1 VLKEKDLVYAY
12 NIQTKD
18 FLLYKLEQITKT
30 KNKKS
35 NRDKISQTVAKY
47 PGLRFHQIK
56 SQTKIAN
63 GTVQH
68 HLDQLVK
75 TKNIHVN
82 YQKHIPRYYSSDVEN
97 SNQIIL
103 LRLRQNTTSKIIKSL
118 LKNECQT
125 FGQMVK
131 FTKKSPGTVSVYKNM
146 LLKDKIIIGD
156 TNSCQCNKSITE
168 SKIKYRLTDDKK
180 VRLLVEEYGKSS
192 LKRSADNLSDIF
204 LSL

>member
-1 VLKEKDLVYAY
+1 MTETVKIKRRVISNKEK
-12 NIQTKD
+12 I
-18 FLLYKLEQITKT
+18 IKT
-30 KNKKS
+30 VNKH
-35 NRDKISQTVAKY
+35 

-56 SQTKIAN
+56 TQTKIAN

-75 TKNIHVN
+75 SESITVN
-82 YQKHIPRYYSSDVEN
+82 YQKHIPRYYAHDIEN
-97 SNQIIL
+97 KNQVIL
-103 LRLRQNTTSKIIKSL
+103 LRLRQNTTSKIVKAI

-125 FGQMVK
+125 FSQMVK
-131 FTKKSPGTVSVYKNM
+131 FSKKSPGTVSVYKNM

-156 TNSCQCNKSITE
+156 TNTCKCNRTLS
-168 SKIKYRLTDDKK
+168 SKIKYRLNDPDK

-192 LKRSADNLSDIF
+192 LKRSADNLADIF

>member
-1 VLKEKDLVYAY
+1 MSQV
-12 NIQTKD
+12 
-18 FLLYKLEQITKT
+18 TKT
-30 KNKKS
+30 KRRVKS
-35 NRDKISQTVAKY
+35 NREKIESTVSRY

-75 TKNIHVN
+75 SDAIVAN
-82 YQKHIPRYYSSDVEN
+82 YQKQIPRYYANNLEN
-97 SNQIIL
+97 SSQVIL
-103 LRLRQNTTSKIIKSL
+103 LRLRQNTTSKIIKSI

-131 FTKKSPGTVSVYKNM
+131 FSKKSPGTVSVYKNM

-156 TNSCQCNKSITE
+156 TNTCKCNRTLS
-168 SKIKYRLTDDKK
+168 SKVKYRLNNPDK
-180 VRLLVEEYGKSS
+180 VRTLVEEYGKSS
-192 LKRSADNLSDIF
+192 LKRSADNLADIF
-204 LSL
+204 MSL

>member
-1 VLKEKDLVYAY
+1 MKSAIKSKRR
-12 NIQTKD
+12 I
-18 FLLYKLEQITKT
+18 
-30 KNKKS
+30 KS
-35 NRDKISQTVAKY
+35 NREKIHSTVTKY

-56 SQTKIAN
+56 KQTKIAN

-75 TKNIHVN
+75 SDTIQAN
-82 YQKHIPRYYSSDVEN
+82 YQKQIPRYYVNDMQTQQ
-97 SNQIIL
+97 QIIL
-103 LRLRQNTTSKIIKSL
+103 LRMRQNTTSKIIKSL

-125 FGQMVK
+125 FGQMVN
-131 FTKKSPGTVSVYKNM
+131 FSKKSPGTVSVYKNM

-156 TNSCQCNKSITE
+156 TNTCKCNRTLT
-168 SKIKYRLTDDKK
+168 SKVKYRLTEPDK

-192 LKRSADNLSDIF
+192 LKRSADNLADIF

>member
-1 VLKEKDLVYAY
+1 MTETVKLKRRVA
-12 NIQTKD
+12 
-18 FLLYKLEQITKT
+18 
-30 KNKKS
+30 S
-35 NRDKISQTVAKY
+35 NREKIMKVVNKY

-56 SQTKIAN
+56 TQTRIAN

-75 TKNIHVN
+75 LNSIKIN
-82 YQKHIPRYYSSDVEN
+82 YQKQIPRYYIHDMEN
-97 SNQIIL
+97 HTQVIL
-103 LRLRQNTTSKIIKSL
+103 LRLRQNTTSKIIKAI

-125 FGQMVK
+125 FSQMVK
-131 FTKKSPGTVSVYKNM
+131 FAKKSPGTVSVYKNM

-156 TNSCQCNKSITE
+156 TNTCKCNRTLN
-168 SKIKYRLTDDKK
+168 SKVKYRLTDPDK

-192 LKRSADNLSDIF
+192 LKRSADNLADIF

>member
-1 VLKEKDLVYAY
+1 MKIFNTLIKSQYGFLICKMNSVVKSRKRVKTNKEKIY
-12 NIQTKD
+12 N
-18 FLLYKLEQITKT
+18 
-30 KNKKS
+30 
-35 NRDKISQTVAKY
+35 TVSKY

-56 SQTKIAN
+56 TQTNIAN

-75 TKNIHVN
+75 SDAMTIN
-82 YQKHIPRYYSSDVEN
+82 YQKRIPRYYSHDIIN
-97 SNQIIL
+97 INQIVL

-118 LKNECQT
+118 LKYECQT

-156 TNSCQCNKSITE
+156 TNTCKCNRTLS
-168 SKIKYRLTDDKK
+168 SKVKYRLVDADK

-192 LKRSADNLSDIF
+192 LKRSADNLADIF

>member
-1 VLKEKDLVYAY
+1 MITV
-12 NIQTKD
+12 
-18 FLLYKLEQITKT
+18 TKT
-30 KNKKS
+30 KRRVIP
-35 NRDKISQTVAKY
+35 NREKIMKTIHKF

-56 SQTKIAN
+56 TQTKIAN

-75 TKNIHVN
+75 SDTITVN
-82 YQKHIPRYYSSDVEN
+82 YQKQIPRYYAYDMEDKTQV
-97 SNQIIL
+97 IL
-103 LRLRQNTTSKIIKSL
+103 LRLRQNTTSKIIKSI

-156 TNSCQCNKSITE
+156 TNTCKCNRSLN
-168 SKIKYRLTDDKK
+168 SKIKYRLTDADKI
-180 VRLLVEEYGKSS
+180 RLLVEEYGKSS
-192 LKRSADNLSDIF
+192 LKRSADNLADVF

>member
-1 VLKEKDLVYAY
+1 MNSAIKSKRR
-12 NIQTKD
+12 I
-18 FLLYKLEQITKT
+18 
-30 KNKKS
+30 KS
-35 NRDKISQTVAKY
+35 NREKIHSTVTKY

-56 SQTKIAN
+56 KQTKIAN

-75 TKNIHVN
+75 SDAIVAN
-82 YQKHIPRYYSSDVEN
+82 YQKQIPRYYANNVGDN
-97 SNQIIL
+97 NQVIL
-103 LRLRQNTTSKIIKSL
+103 LRLRQNTTSKIIKSI

-125 FGQMVK
+125 FSQMVK
-131 FTKKSPGTVSVYKNM
+131 FSKKSPGTVSVYKNM

-156 TNSCQCNKSITE
+156 TNTCKCNRTLN
-168 SKIKYRLTDDKK
+168 SKVKYRLTDPDT

-192 LKRSADNLSDIF
+192 LKKSADNLADIF

>member
-1 VLKEKDLVYAY
+1 LNSAVK
-12 NIQTKD
+12 
-18 FLLYKLEQITKT
+18 YKKHV
-30 KNKKS
+30 KS
-35 NRDKISQTVAKY
+35 NRDKIRTTVTKY

-56 SQTKIAN
+56 KQTNIAN

-75 TKNIHVN
+75 SESIQVN
-82 YQKHIPRYYSSDVEN
+82 YQKQIPRYYPHDVE
-97 SNQIIL
+97 SINQVIL
-103 LRLRQNTTSKIIKSL
+103 LRLRQNTTSKIIKAI

-131 FTKKSPGTVSVYKNM
+131 FSKKSPGTVSVYKNM

-156 TNSCQCNKSITE
+156 TNTCKCNRTLS
-168 SKIKYRLTDDKK
+168 SKVKYRLVDADK

-192 LKRSADNLSDIF
+192 LKRSADNLADIF

>member
-1 VLKEKDLVYAY
+1 MNSAIKSKRH
-12 NIQTKD
+12 I
-18 FLLYKLEQITKT
+18 
-30 KNKKS
+30 KS
-35 NRDKISQTVAKY
+35 NREKIHSTVTKY

-56 SQTKIAN
+56 KQTNIAN

-75 TKNIHVN
+75 SDAIVAN
-82 YQKHIPRYYSSDVEN
+82 YQKQIPRYYANNLEN
-97 SNQIIL
+97 SSQVIL
-103 LRLRQNTTSKIIKSL
+103 LRLRQNTTSKIIKSI

-131 FTKKSPGTVSVYKNM
+131 FSKKSPGTVSVYKNM

-156 TNSCQCNKSITE
+156 TNTCKCNRTLS
-168 SKIKYRLTDDKK
+168 SKIKYRLTDPTK

-192 LKRSADNLSDIF
+192 LKKSADNLADIF

>member
-1 VLKEKDLVYAY
+1 MNEVVKTKRRVVSNKEK
-12 NIQTKD
+12 
-18 FLLYKLEQITKT
+18 ITKT
-30 KNKKS
+30 VN
-35 NRDKISQTVAKY
+35 KY

-56 SQTKIAN
+56 TQTRIAN

-75 TKNIHVN
+75 SDAIVAN
-82 YQKHIPRYYSSDVEN
+82 YQKQIPRYYAHNMEGMSQV
-97 SNQIIL
+97 IL
-103 LRLRQNTTSKIIKSL
+103 LRLRQNTTSKIIKSI

-131 FTKKSPGTVSVYKNM
+131 FSKKSPGTVSVYKNM

-156 TNSCQCNKSITE
+156 TNTCKCNRTLS
-168 SKIKYRLTDDKK
+168 SKIKYRLNDPDN
-180 VRLLVEEYGKSS
+180 VRLLVEEYGKTS
-192 LKRSADNLSDIF
+192 LKRSADNLADIF

>member
-1 VLKEKDLVYAY
+1 MSSAIKSKRR
-12 NIQTKD
+12 I
-18 FLLYKLEQITKT
+18 
-30 KNKKS
+30 KS
-35 NRDKISQTVAKY
+35 NREKIHSTITKY

-56 SQTKIAN
+56 TQTNIAN

-75 TKNIHVN
+75 LDIIQIN
-82 YQKHIPRYYSSDVEN
+82 YQKQIPRYYAHDIEDDK
-97 SNQIIL
+97 QIIL

-146 LLKDKIIIGD
+146 LLKDGIIIGD
-156 TNSCQCNKSITE
+156 TNSCECSKEFAE
-168 SKIKYRLTDDKK
+168 SKIKYRLTDDDK
-180 VRLLVEEYGKSS
+180 VRLLVQEYGKSS
-192 LKRSADNLSDIF
+192 LKRSADNLADIF

>member
-1 VLKEKDLVYAY
+1 MEVEIFNLLKMNNTL
-12 NIQTKD
+12 
-18 FLLYKLEQITKT
+18 KT
-30 KNKKS
+30 KKRIIS
-35 NRDKISQTVAKY
+35 NREKIMKTVNKY

-56 SQTKIAN
+56 TQTKIAN

-75 TKNIHVN
+75 SEVIKAN
-82 YQKHIPRYYSSDVEN
+82 YQKNIPRYYVNDIESYSQVV
-97 SNQIIL
+97 L

-131 FTKKSPGTVSVYKNM
+131 FSKKSPGTVSVYKNM

-156 TNSCQCNKSITE
+156 TNTCKCNRTLS
-168 SKIKYRLTDDKK
+168 SKIKYRLTDFD
-180 VRLLVEEYGKSS
+180 
-192 LKRSADNLSDIF
+192 
-204 LSL
+204 

>member
-1 VLKEKDLVYAY
+1 MNSAIKSKRR
-12 NIQTKD
+12 I
-18 FLLYKLEQITKT
+18 
-30 KNKKS
+30 KS
-35 NRDKISQTVAKY
+35 NRDKIHSTVTKY

-56 SQTKIAN
+56 KQTKIAN

-75 TKNIHVN
+75 SESIQVN
-82 YQKHIPRYYSSDVEN
+82 YQKQIPRYYPHDVE
-97 SNQIIL
+97 SINQVIL
-103 LRLRQNTTSKIIKSL
+103 LRLRQNTTSKIIKAI

-131 FTKKSPGTVSVYKNM
+131 FSKKSPGTVSVYKNM

-156 TNSCQCNKSITE
+156 TNTCKCNRTLS
-168 SKIKYRLTDDKK
+168 SKIKYRLTDPDK

-192 LKRSADNLSDIF
+192 LKRSADNLADIF

>member
-1 VLKEKDLVYAY
+1 MNEVV
-12 NIQTKD
+12 
-18 FLLYKLEQITKT
+18 KT
-30 KNKKS
+30 KRRVIS
-35 NRDKISQTVAKY
+35 NREKIMKIVIKY

-56 SQTKIAN
+56 TQTRIAN

-75 TKNIHVN
+75 LESIQVN
-82 YQKHIPRYYSSDVEN
+82 YQKQIPRYYAYDMEDTYHV
-97 SNQIIL
+97 IL
-103 LRLRQNTTSKIIKSL
+103 LRLRQNTTSKIIKAI

-131 FTKKSPGTVSVYKNM
+131 FSKKSPGTVSVYKNM

-156 TNSCQCNKSITE
+156 TNTCKCNRTLS
-168 SKIKYRLTDDKK
+168 SKVKYRLTDPDK

-192 LKRSADNLSDIF
+192 LKRSADNLADIF